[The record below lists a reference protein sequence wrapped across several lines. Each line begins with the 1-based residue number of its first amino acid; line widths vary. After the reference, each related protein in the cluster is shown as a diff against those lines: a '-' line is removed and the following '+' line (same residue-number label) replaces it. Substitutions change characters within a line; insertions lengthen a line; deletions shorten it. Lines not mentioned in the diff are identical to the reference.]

1 MKTEILNLTYASSL
15 TDLCEINSSFDSGI
29 LRIAYTG
36 DNRNGNVVELAAKAT
51 KLNVVAS
58 ATDSTTTVGKIID
71 VEIAGRYTY
80 YVIKVD

>member
-36 DNRNGNVVELAAKAT
+36 DGNM
-51 KLNVVAS
+51 
-58 ATDSTTTVGKIID
+58 GYI
-71 VEIAGRYTY
+71 
-80 YVIKVD
+80 

>member
-36 DNRNGNVVELAAKAT
+36 DNRNGSSIPKMYLKD
-51 KLNVVAS
+51 AS
-58 ATDSTTTVGKIID
+58 RRFITVQL
-71 VEIAGRYTY
+71 
-80 YVIKVD
+80 YVITTERLILSAVMTWNLSVRMTEV